1 MIKILTIDGGGIRGV
16 LPGQILTKLEY
27 KLAEALGNPH
37 AKIGDYFDMIA
48 GTSTGG
54 ILTAFLLCP
63 GEDGKA
69 KYTAKEAVS
78 IYLEK
83 GSEIF
88 ESSLSKV
95 ITSGAGLLDEKY
107 DVGNLEKILKEKLGE
122 DTWLSDLI
130 KPCLITAYDVESRRA
145 FFFNQFEANEKQAYN
160 FKAWEI
166 ARATSAA
173 PTYFQAAKIKNYQG
187 DSFALIDGGVF
198 ANNPA
203 LCAYVEARNNFKKAN
218 DKSISAKDIF
228 LVSLGT
234 GSIKKPYMY
243 NHVKDYGVAQWV
255 KPLVDIMMSG
265 SAETVDFQLKN
276 IFESEGVLNQ
286 YVRIEPNMG
295 ASDNEMDNVSAE
307 NLQALKV
314 AGEDS
319 AAQFED
325 RLDYIVE
332 QLIKEDVFQ
341 S

>member
-1 MIKILTIDGGGIRGV
+1 
-16 LPGQILTKLEY
+16 
-27 KLAEALGNPH
+27 
-37 AKIGDYFDMIA
+37 
-48 GTSTGG
+48 
-54 ILTAFLLCP
+54 
-63 GEDGKA
+63 
-69 KYTAKEAVS
+69 
-78 IYLEK
+78 
-83 GSEIF
+83 
-88 ESSLSKV
+88 
-95 ITSGAGLLDEKY
+95 
-107 DVGNLEKILKEKLGE
+107 
-122 DTWLSDLI
+122 
-130 KPCLITAYDVESRRA
+130 
-145 FFFNQFEANEKQAYN
+145 
-160 FKAWEI
+160 
-166 ARATSAA
+166 
-173 PTYFQAAKIKNYQG
+173 
-187 DSFALIDGGVF
+187 
-198 ANNPA
+198 
-203 LCAYVEARNNFKKAN
+203 
-218 DKSISAKDIF
+218 
-228 LVSLGT
+228 
-234 GSIKKPYMY
+234 MY